1 MGSSRYQDLKAQ
13 GRCPRCGATAEG
25 GYTLCVGCRE
35 QAAQYARDHKD
46 KIYPAQ
52 YARIKQ
58 RSYARKMAGVCP
70 MCGGER
76 QDGYVMCTSCRDKYS
91 GYQRKFREKK
101 KKSETAEKTLTKNAD
116 SDKS

>member
-1 MGSSRYQDLKAQ
+1 MANSRYQQFKEE
-13 GRCPRCGATAEG
+13 GRCPRCGAQATG

-35 QAAQYARDHKD
+35 LAAQYARDHKD

-76 QDGYVMCTSCRDKYS
+76 QDGYVMCAGCRDKYK
-91 GYQRKFREKK
+91 GYQKKYREKK
-101 KKSETAEKTLTKNAD
+101 KESEGSEKNIDTCKREE
-116 SDKS
+116 